1 MSDFTMLNRIE
12 RVPELNRCS
21 AKAIA
26 VWSMLHHALD
36 RRGRVALGGV
46 DYKTVLVRRLA
57 VETSDRQWFYATL
70 RELEV
75 AGLFVVE
82 GDTFQLI
89 GHAGAGSE
97 DVPKKPRGRR
107 PAADLPP
114 TSVGPSADL
123 HPTSSL
129 PTSDLPPTSSGPS
142 ADLLSGSTQ
151 NDSTRDLQR
160 REEKI
165 REDKRREGSSVEPPS
180 APSPAVPEPIP
191 QVDPRAEIRA
201 LEARYPPGLC
211 AEARAAVALSRRN
224 GKVADSVWLKALRQL
239 DAHPVA
245 TSTHALRVFVER
257 HADGDKGEA
266 YLVAIARREAKGTS
280 TRNARGPARPATH
293 AEFQAAFDPQYD
305 DPDLIDWG
313 NRREAANA

>member
-75 AGLFVVE
+75 AGLFTVE

-107 PAADLPP
+107 PVADLPP
-114 TSVGPSADL
+114 ASSGPSSDL

-129 PTSDLPPTSSGPS
+129 PTSDLPPTSSEPS
-142 ADLLSGSTQ
+142 ADLLSGSQ
-151 NDSTRDLQR
+151 RNDSTHDLQR
-160 REEKI
+160 REEEI
-165 REDKRREGSSVEPPS
+165 REDKSKGSSVESAEADPPS
-180 APSPAVPEPIP
+180 VEPAV
-191 QVDPRAEIRA
+191 EIRA
-201 LEARYPPGLC
+201 LEARYPSGLC
-211 AEARAAVALSRRN
+211 AEAREAVALSRKH
-224 GKVADSVWLKALRQL
+224 GKVADSVWLATLRKL

-245 TSTHALRVFVER
+245 ASTHALRVFVER
-257 HADGDKGEA
+257 YGDGDKGEA
-266 YLVAIARREAKGTS
+266 YLVAIARREAKGT
-280 TRNARGPARPATH
+280 TARNARGPARPATH
-293 AEFQAAFDPQYD
+293 AEFQAAFDPKYD